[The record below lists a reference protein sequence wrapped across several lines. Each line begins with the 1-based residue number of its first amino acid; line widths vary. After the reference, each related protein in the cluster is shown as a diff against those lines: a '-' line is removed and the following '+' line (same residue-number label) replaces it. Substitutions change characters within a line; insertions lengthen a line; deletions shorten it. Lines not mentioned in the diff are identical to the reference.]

1 MMNASER
8 EALAQRVVDGQ
19 PLILRGSPA
28 QREAR
33 AQQLA
38 NLFVGEMVPLL
49 VQVRQDFLDKDK
61 DELIYQCRTFTDYC
75 TRVLR
80 YSESHIRRLI
90 AGHNPATKTFDGSK
104 NRKPERAED
113 VRTCVERLHDSGFVQ
128 KCRKYDAVLL
138 GLVMA
143 QAICLD
149 EGDGLSAATLEGKI
163 TNHICNEAVRR
174 EEEETAWP
182 GID

>member
-1 MMNASER
+1 MNISVSMR
-8 EALAQRVVDGQ
+8 E

-28 QREAR
+28 HREAR

-61 DELIYQCRTFTDYC
+61 DELIFNCRTFTQYC
-75 TRVLR
+75 AQVLR

-104 NRKPERAED
+104 NRKPELMED
-113 VRTCVERLHDSGFVQ
+113 LRSSVERLHDCGFVQ
-128 KCRKYDAVLL
+128 KCRGYDPVLL

-149 EGDGLSAATLEGKI
+149 EGDLHNAATLEGKI
-163 TNHICNEAVRR
+163 VNHICNEAVLR
-174 EEEETAWP
+174 EEAVAA
-182 GID
+182 